1 MRSWNVGRGTTD
13 WREIPHAAILHAKYY
28 KEAVIAYIKDD
39 VGDGS
44 GGETIAME
52 VGDDY
57 C

>member
-57 C
+57 

>member
-1 MRSWNVGRGTTD
+1 MFLWNVGRGTTD
-13 WREIPHAAILHAKYY
+13 WRESPHANILPAKY

-44 GGETIAME
+44 SGETIAME